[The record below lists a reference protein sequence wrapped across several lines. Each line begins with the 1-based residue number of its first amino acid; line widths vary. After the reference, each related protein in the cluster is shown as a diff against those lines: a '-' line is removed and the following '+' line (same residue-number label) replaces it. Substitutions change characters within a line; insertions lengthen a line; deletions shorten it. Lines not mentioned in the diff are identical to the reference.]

1 MSSEKLSKNSK
12 METDLKQIHLAPSW
26 VPLESFTYR
35 GITVDCY
42 EDCIGHQVV
51 FPWRGKVIELGE
63 YNTVYQDDIR
73 LILDDYLDTITR
85 FSEYPELYGSKLT
98 RFQNGSF
105 SDIKLVYRGRILKVY
120 INPDENDLF
129 SIIEDAKRTLYSYI
143 NRGDI
148 QSESCIR
155 F

>member
-26 VPLESFTYR
+26 VLLESFTYR

>member
-1 MSSEKLSKNSK
+1 MSLEKLSKNSK

-98 RFQNGSF
+98 RIQNGSF
-105 SDIKLVYRGRILKVY
+105 SDIKLIYRGRLLKVY
-120 INPDENDLF
+120 IDPNENDLF

>member
-1 MSSEKLSKNSK
+1 MNLEKLLQNSDVSL
-12 METDLKQIHLAPSW
+12 DLKQIHLSQSW

-63 YNTVYQDDIR
+63 YNTVYQDDIKM
-73 LILDDYLDTITR
+73 IIDDHLDTVTR
-85 FSEYPELYGSKLT
+85 FSDLPELYGSKLT

-120 INPDENDLF
+120 INPNESDLF
-129 SIIEDAKRTLYSYI
+129 SIIEDSKKLLYNYI
-143 NRGDI
+143 GEHN
-148 QSESCIR
+148 ESSI
-155 F
+155 

>member
-1 MSSEKLSKNSK
+1 MNLEKSFRNSK

-73 LILDDYLDTITR
+73 MILDDHLDTITR

-129 SIIEDAKRTLYSYI
+129 SIMEDAKRTLYSYI

>member
-1 MSSEKLSKNSK
+1 

-73 LILDDYLDTITR
+73 MILDDYLDTITR

-120 INPDENDLF
+120 INPNENDLF
-129 SIIEDAKRTLYSYI
+129 SIIEDAKRLLYNHI
-143 NRGDI
+143 NRGDL
-148 QSESCIR
+148 E
-155 F
+155 

>member
-1 MSSEKLSKNSK
+1 MSLEKLSKTSNT
-12 METDLKQIHLAPSW
+12 EVDLKQIHLAPSW

-73 LILDDYLDTITR
+73 MILDDYLDTITR

-120 INPDENDLF
+120 INPNENDLF
-129 SIIEDAKRTLYSYI
+129 SIIEDAKLTVNTYI
-143 NRGDI
+143 KRGDNI
-148 QSESCIR
+148 NEGSSG

>member
-1 MSSEKLSKNSK
+1 MSSEKLFKTSNT
-12 METDLKQIHLAPSW
+12 EVDLKQIHLASSW
-26 VPLESFTYR
+26 VPLETFTYR
-35 GITVDCY
+35 GITVNCY

-51 FPWRGKVIELGE
+51 FPWRGKIIELGS

-73 LILDDYLDTITR
+73 LILDDHLDTITR

-105 SDIKLVYRGRILKVY
+105 SDIKLVYRGRVLKIY

-129 SIIEDAKRTLYSYI
+129 SIIEDARKTLYSYI
-143 NRGDI
+143 
-148 QSESCIR
+148 QTS
-155 F
+155 

>member
-1 MSSEKLSKNSK
+1 MSSEKLSKTSNT
-12 METDLKQIHLAPSW
+12 EVDLKQIHLAPSW
-26 VPLESFTYR
+26 VPLETFTYR
-35 GITVDCY
+35 GITVKCY

-73 LILDDYLDTITR
+73 MILDDYLDTITR

-143 NRGDI
+143 NRGDM

>member
-42 EDCIGHQVV
+42 EDCLGHQVV

-129 SIIEDAKRTLYSYI
+129 SIIEDAKRLLYNHI
-143 NRGDI
+143 NRGDL
-148 QSESCIR
+148 E
-155 F
+155 

>member
-12 METDLKQIHLAPSW
+12 METDLKQIHLASSW

-129 SIIEDAKRTLYSYI
+129 SIIEDAKRRLYSYI

-148 QSESCIR
+148 
-155 F
+155 

>member
-1 MSSEKLSKNSK
+1 MNLEKLSKNSK

-73 LILDDYLDTITR
+73 LILDDHLDTITR